1 MDNPL
6 AFESRHFRLQALA
19 DGVLTAIA
27 ANGGWAICNS
37 GLIDLGEQIVIFDT
51 FLTPQA
57 AQDLRWFAV
66 EQYDRTPQFV
76 VNSHYHN
83 DHIWGNQVFAA
94 DAQIL
99 SSVRTRELIAT
110 EGMEELRWNQ
120 SNAAQRLESLQTQFQ
135 NAGDPRQKQELLLWI
150 GEYEGIVEALPQL
163 KVCLPGVTFDTRLE
177 IHGARRAC
185 ELVTFEG
192 GHSGSDTILYL
203 PEEGIVFMGDLLFV
217 GAHPFLADGDPQA
230 LLIALR
236 EVSRLKAT
244 CFVPGH
250 GPPGSRADVELLSA
264 YVESCL
270 EIAGRLVDAG
280 KFDEAAIKEV
290 QIPEAFQAWQ
300 LAQFYRSNLRFLCKR
315 LSLAEN
321 GARDG

>member
-19 DGVLTAIA
+19 DGVFAAIA

-135 NAGDPRQKQELLLWI
+135 NTGDPRQKQELLLWI

-203 PEEGIVFMGDLLFV
+203 PGDGIAFTGDLLFV

-230 LLIALR
+230 LLKALR
-236 EVSRLKAT
+236 EVSQLKAT

-290 QIPEAFQAWQ
+290 QIPEAFQAWI
-300 LAQFYRSNLRFLCKR
+300 LPQFFRRNLRFLCER
-315 LSLAEN
+315 VN
-321 GARDG
+321 T